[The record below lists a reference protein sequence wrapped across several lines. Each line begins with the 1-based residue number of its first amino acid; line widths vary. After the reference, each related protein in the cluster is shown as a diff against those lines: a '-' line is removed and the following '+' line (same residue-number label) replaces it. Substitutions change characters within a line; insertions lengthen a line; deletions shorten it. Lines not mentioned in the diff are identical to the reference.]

1 LKQKTHFIVTGAVAG
16 LLNGLFGAGGGVAVV
31 PLLEHAGIEA
41 RKSHATSIAII
52 AALSV
57 VSAAFYLFNG
67 KFDFW
72 QALPYLPFG
81 LVGAVVGAKLLPK
94 IPNKLLKRIFGGV
107 MILSAI
113 RLLLR

>member
-1 LKQKTHFIVTGAVAG
+1 MFRCSSRQALKRANPTRPR
-16 LLNGLFGAGGGVAVV
+16 L
-31 PLLEHAGIEA
+31 
-41 RKSHATSIAII
+41 R
-52 AALSV
+52 LS
-57 VSAAFYLFNG
+57 SAAFYLFNG

-107 MILSAI
+107 MVLSAI